1 LILQAGKERLQVD
14 KLADEYTDI
23 YIITYMYG
31 FSPYGFSPYG
41 FVLSILPAL
50 AGYL

>member
-31 FSPYGFSPYG
+31 FSPYGF
-41 FVLSILPAL
+41 VLSILPAL